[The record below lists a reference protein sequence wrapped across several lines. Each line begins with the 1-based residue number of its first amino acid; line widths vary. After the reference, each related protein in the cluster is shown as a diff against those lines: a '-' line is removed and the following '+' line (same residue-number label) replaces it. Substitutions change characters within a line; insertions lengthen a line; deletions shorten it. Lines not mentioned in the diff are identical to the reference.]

1 MIRIGNEINTAL
13 NALDRQVQMAKNT
26 AGLAVIQDKKDK
38 PNATDAAAE
47 ASDEAAA
54 AEVTEVEEGE
64 SAVGNNL
71 DVEA

>member
-1 MIRIGNEINTAL
+1 MIRLGNEINTAL

-47 ASDEAAA
+47 AGDDAVS
-54 AEVTEVEEGE
+54 EVTEVEEGE